1 MELPPEHV
9 YPSVMDMQSRLQPL
23 PSTTSLSS
31 QISGATRKP
40 SPQTAEHASEDVKL
54 PPEQTKPASM
64 KQEALHPSPDIV
76 LLSSH
81 PSAQMIRMP
90 SPQTGAHVSSP
101 PTPDPIVLELVQP
114 QPVSMRQS
122 ESQPSPPKVLLSSQ
136 ISAVVRT
143 PSPQMWI
150 GGTTANVTDDVSFVE
165 PSTTSTTS
173 SAASSVSDALNG

>member
-1 MELPPEHV
+1 MHDRQSALLGPSQVAQLAWHSTQVSSLAELPPEHV

-31 QISGATRKP
+31 QTSVPTRNP
-40 SPQTAEHASEDVKL
+40 SPQTAEQASEDVKL
-54 PPEQTKPASM
+54 PPEQAKPASM
-64 KQEALHPSPDIV
+64 RQEALHPSPDTV

-90 SPQTGAHVSSP
+90 SPQIGAQVSSP
-101 PTPDPIVLELVQP
+101 PTPDPMVLELVQL

-122 ESQPSPPKVLLSSQ
+122 ESQPSPPNVLLSSQ

-143 PSPQMWI
+143 PSPQM
-150 GGTTANVTDDVSFVE
+150 
-165 PSTTSTTS
+165 
-173 SAASSVSDALNG
+173 